1 MSSGPALAFVCAM
14 PMEARPLA
22 RKLKLERATIGGLKG
37 YRGQASGAPVV
48 AVVTGMGPRL
58 ASEGVRRL
66 LDAVDVGRI
75 VVVGITGAV
84 DKGTPV
90 GMIVVPE
97 VVVDGDSGAEFRPA
111 PLTGLTNKGRM
122 RTSATLTN
130 PEDLAARG
138 EDGVDALDM
147 ETAAV
152 AAVCDARGT
161 PWAVVRAVSDAG
173 VDTDVAGLGRE
184 DGSADVRAGLRFLLR
199 HPGRVPGLL
208 RLGRDASRA
217 AAAAAD
223 AAIRATTA

>member
-1 MSSGPALAFVCAM
+1 M

-22 RKLKLERATIGGLKG
+22 RKLRMRRAPVGGLKG
-37 YRGQASGAPVV
+37 YRGEAAGGGPVV

-58 ASEGVRRL
+58 ATEGASRL
-66 LDAVDVGRI
+66 LDAVHVSRV

-84 DKGTPV
+84 DKGARI
-90 GMIVVPE
+90 GSIVVPE
-97 VVVDGDSGAEFRPA
+97 VVVDGDTGAEYRPG
-111 PLTGLTNKGRM
+111 PLAGFPNKGRM

-138 EDGVDALDM
+138 EPAVDALDM

-173 VDTDVAGLGRE
+173 IDTDVAQLGRE
-184 DGSADVRAGLRFLLR
+184 DGSADLVAGLRFLLR
-199 HPGRVPGLL
+199 HPGRIPGLV

-223 AAIRATTA
+223 AAIRATAG